1 MADMSRSRLAALAAA
16 TLLVLPACGTADEF
30 SDPSPVSRPTTSAAT
45 SATGSA
51 NGSGGESTAPTSD
64 TAPGDLLPSGTDGEG
79 ERGTEGEDG
88 IGTGTDGGT
97 GSEAAETQETSTE
110 ETSDQGEGPELGAP
124 GIPACDV
131 LELPATT
138 LPVIEDIEAGGPYDY
153 PRNDGVRFQNREGI
167 LPDEDRDYYREFTV
181 ETPGLDHRGARRIVT
196 GGFEETDPEHWYFTG
211 DHYESFCEFDP
222 DQLTS
227 P

>member
-1 MADMSRSRLAALAAA
+1 MSRSRLTALAAA
-16 TLLVLPACGTADEF
+16 AVLVLSGCGMADEL
-30 SDPSPVSRPTTSAAT
+30 SGPSPVSRPSTSAP
-45 SATGSA
+45 S
-51 NGSGGESTAPTSD
+51 SD
-64 TAPGDLLPSGTDGEG
+64 GAPGDLLPTDTGPESS
-79 ERGTEGEDG
+79 ESEPSEPEPNEPEQPEPTEPEP
-88 IGTGTDGGT
+88 
-97 GSEAAETQETSTE
+97 TE
-110 ETSDQGEGPELGAP
+110 PTEPQPSTSDRELGAP

-131 LELPATT
+131 LDLPATT
-138 LPVIEDIEAGGPYDY
+138 LEVIEDIEAGGPYDY

-167 LPDEDRDYYREFTV
+167 LPDEDHDYYREFTV

-222 DQLTS
+222 DLRD